1 LPLIDENDEVEIRVR
16 FHFATDWSDDVRVA
30 VIIAEDGLT
39 GTSNDWR
46 QTNYYSYQS
55 QNLPLEG
62 AGFNWQA
69 EPSYVTGVTYNDV
82 GRELLTD
89 VDGDNDII
97 EAPFSENQVLNITL
111 DKFTWNSDYD
121 MDNSTIIVMLIDD
134 SSDEIINAGESH
146 LKDLEIVEQN
156 GVTYY
161 IIDGDTFQLWDGT
174 DLVPT
179 GMANVKPV
187 DLNVKVY
194 PNPSN
199 GLINVELSEAAEV
212 VLLDMAGRVVARS
225 NIFGT
230 TNIVQ
235 FNGQILDAGVYNVV
249 IKTESV
255 TQTERVTIIK

>member
-1 LPLIDENDEVEIRVR
+1 
-16 FHFATDWSDDVRVA
+16 
-30 VIIAEDGLT
+30 
-39 GTSNDWR
+39 
-46 QTNYYSYQS
+46 
-55 QNLPLEG
+55 
-62 AGFNWQA
+62 
-69 EPSYVTGVTYNDV
+69 
-82 GRELLTD
+82 
-89 VDGDNDII
+89 
-97 EAPFSENQVLNITL
+97 
-111 DKFTWNSDYD
+111 
-121 MDNSTIIVMLIDD
+121 
-134 SSDEIINAGESH
+134 
-146 LKDLEIVEQN
+146 
-156 GVTYY
+156 
-161 IIDGDTFQLWDGT
+161 
-174 DLVPT
+174 
-179 GMANVKPV
+179 MANVKPV